1 MESMKRTEAASSEMV
16 KEKEAVPISKDNA
29 SSSSIQDDKAK
40 EHEPPSNEDSDST
53 DSDDDD
59 EGDDDEGGEKGN
71 EDTSGTFQIP
81 QRFTKSGRKRSVPFP
96 VRLMKVLSEP
106 KFAHIIEWLPSGKSF
121 VIHKPKVFAT
131 DILPAHFKSAKYSSF
146 TRKLHR
152 WGFVRHFRG
161 GESGAFFHDDF
172 QKGRLDLAEAMTCCQ
187 QQKEAASKTARKAR
201 QKVMHEHS
209 PARNALRPE
218 LRPSQSG
225 HNFPVLQQSHSHT
238 LESMMHPPFASSSA
252 ATLER
257 ISGLSG
263 LGSSTNATSGF
274 LSGLRHSTGL
284 RPPMMDSALHAA
296 VLEQQILKER
306 YDAAIQDELTRL
318 EYSRLAKERLQDLQR
333 ARLLQQ
339 QQLSQQLGLASG
351 AMGVL
356 PSSSSLGSSSLA
368 PMLSQLSRAELE
380 RYALAM
386 ASRQGNTGGGASLLA
401 STTSSSSP
409 RGTSSALPYDPLR
422 NNRPSNSSSFLPP

>member
-1 MESMKRTEAASSEMV
+1 M
-16 KEKEAVPISKDNA
+16 
-29 SSSSIQDDKAK
+29 IQ
-40 EHEPPSNEDSDST
+40 
-53 DSDDDD
+53 
-59 EGDDDEGGEKGN
+59 
-71 EDTSGTFQIP
+71 
-81 QRFTKSGRKRSVPFP
+81 
-96 VRLMKVLSEP
+96 LMKVLSEP
-106 KFAHIIEWLPSGKSF
+106 KFTHIIEWLPSGKSF
-121 VIHKPKVFAT
+121 VIHKPKLFAT
-131 DILPAHFKSAKYSSF
+131 DILPKHFKSAKYSSF

-201 QKVMHEHS
+201 QKVVHEHS
-209 PARNALRPE
+209 PARHSLRPD
-218 LRPSQSG
+218 LRPSQTG
-225 HNFPVLQQSHSHT
+225 HTFPVLQQSHSHT
-238 LESMMHPPFASSSA
+238 LESMMHPPFASTSA

-257 ISGLSG
+257 INGLSALGASANSTSGL
-263 LGSSTNATSGF
+263 
-274 LSGLRHSTGL
+274 LSGLRHSAGL
-284 RPPMMDSALHAA
+284 RQSMMDPALQAA

-306 YDAAIQDELTRL
+306 YDAAIQEELTRL
-318 EYSRLAKERLQDLQR
+318 EYSRLAKERMQDLQR

-356 PSSSSLGSSSLA
+356 PPSSSLGSSSSLA

-386 ASRQGNTGGGASLLA
+386 SSRQGNAGGGGGNPLFS
-401 STTSSSSP
+401 SSSSP
-409 RGTSSALPYDPLR
+409 RGAASNLSYDPLR
-422 NNRPSNSSSFLPP
+422 NNRPNPSSFLPP

>member
-1 MESMKRTEAASSEMV
+1 MT
-16 KEKEAVPISKDNA
+16 VPS
-29 SSSSIQDDKAK
+29 Q
-40 EHEPPSNEDSDST
+40 
-53 DSDDDD
+53 
-59 EGDDDEGGEKGN
+59 
-71 EDTSGTFQIP
+71 
-81 QRFTKSGRKRSVPFP
+81 
-96 VRLMKVLSEP
+96 LMKVLSDP

-131 DILPAHFKSAKYSSF
+131 DVLPTHFKSAKYSSF

-209 PARNALRPE
+209 PARNALRQD
-218 LRPSQSG
+218 LRPSQAG
-225 HNFPVLQQSHSHT
+225 HSFPVLQQPHSHT
-238 LESMMHPPFASSSA
+238 LESMMHPPFASSASA
-252 ATLER
+252 LDR
-257 ISGLSG
+257 INGFSGLSSSASSASG
-263 LGSSTNATSGF
+263 L
-274 LSGLRHSTGL
+274 LSGLRQSSGL
-284 RPPMMDSALHAA
+284 RPPMMDSAFQAA

-306 YDAAIQDELTRL
+306 YDVAIQEELTRL

-333 ARLLQQ
+333 ARLMQQ
-339 QQLSQQLGLASG
+339 QQLSQQLGRASG

-356 PSSSSLGSSSLA
+356 PSSSSSMGWSPASLA
-368 PMLSQLSRAELE
+368 PVLSQLSRAELE

-386 ASRQGNTGGGASLLA
+386 ASRQGNTGGGGGNLLL
-401 STTSSSSP
+401 SPSSSSP
-409 RGTSSALPYDPLR
+409 RGAASSLPYDPLR
-422 NNRPSNSSSFLPP
+422 NGRPNPSSFLPP